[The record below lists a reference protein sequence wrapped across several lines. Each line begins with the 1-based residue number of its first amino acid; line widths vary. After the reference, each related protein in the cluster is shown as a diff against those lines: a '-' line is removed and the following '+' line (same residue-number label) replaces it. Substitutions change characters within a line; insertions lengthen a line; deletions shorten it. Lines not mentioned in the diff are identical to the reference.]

1 MVFGENIIIIDVI
14 YEIIYIVWYLLDL
27 KDVLI
32 DRWVEEILLIIYGK
46 VGS

>member
-1 MVFGENIIIIDVI
+1 MVFRENIIIIDVI